1 MSSNT
6 FGGTIK
12 LEGESQYRKAISQ
25 ISAELK
31 VMGSEMSK
39 VTAEF
44 GKNNTSTEALL
55 KTNENLTNKINKQKE
70 KIDILKSALTEAS
83 EKYGEND
90 KKTLNWQNSL
100 NKAESELILMQKELE
115 KNNKILGENA

>member
-70 KIDILKSALTEAS
+70 KD
-83 EKYGEND
+83 
-90 KKTLNWQNSL
+90 
-100 NKAESELILMQKELE
+100 
-115 KNNKILGENA
+115 